1 MKEQIKALNQELS
14 NTKDKERMKTI
25 LKEIKSLKV
34 NNEII
39 K

>member
-1 MKEQIKALNQELS
+1 MKDQIKALNQELS
-14 NTKDKERMKTI
+14 KTENKDRIKTI
-25 LKEIKSLKV
+25 LEEIKSLKL